1 MIFVLKVERKG
12 NKVKVTFSNSTVITI
27 SKETFHKFPLISNQ
41 PVDPQTIQQI
51 EKEDEFN
58 LALKKAL
65 NFLKV
70 RNHFAEEI
78 RKKLRLRK
86 VDDEIIDKV
95 LDFLSKEKL
104 LDDNKAIQQYVTE
117 MISKN
122 FGPIKIKN
130 ELHKRG
136 IQKDIIDSLINSMD
150 ESIFRTSAKKTLGKY
165 LKNKKVLTKNDL
177 PKIYRYLL
185 SKGFNYE
192 IINRLFEDINVLGEN

>member
-27 SKETFHKFPLISNQ
+27 SKETFHKFPLKLNK
-41 PVDPQTIQQI
+41 PVDPQTIQRI

-70 RNHFAEEI
+70 RNHFTEEI
-78 RKKLRLRK
+78 RKKLRIRK

-95 LDFLSKEKL
+95 LDFLFKEKL
-104 LDDNKAIQQYVTE
+104 LDDKKAIQQYVNE

-122 FGPIKIKN
+122 FGPVKIKN
-130 ELHKRG
+130 ELQKRG
-136 IQKDIIDSLINSMD
+136 IQKDLINSLMNSMD
-150 ESIFRTSAKKTLGKY
+150 ESIFRTSAKKTLEKY
-165 LKNKKVLTKNDL
+165 LNKKVLTKNDL

-192 IINRLFEDINVLGEN
+192 IINKLFEDINVLGDN

>member
-27 SKETFHKFPLISNQ
+27 SKETFHKFPLKSNQ
-41 PVDPQTIQQI
+41 PVDLQTIQRI

-70 RNHFAEEI
+70 RNHFTEEI
-78 RKKLRLRK
+78 RKKLRIRK

-95 LDFLSKEKL
+95 LDFLFKEKL
-104 LDDNKAIQQYVTE
+104 LDDRKAIQQYVNE

-122 FGPIKIKN
+122 FGPVKIKN
-130 ELHKRG
+130 ELQKRG
-136 IQKDIIDSLINSMD
+136 IQKDLINSLMNSMD
-150 ESIFRTSAKKTLGKY
+150 ESIFRTSAKKTLEKY
-165 LKNKKVLTKNDL
+165 LNKKVLTKNDL

-192 IINRLFEDINVLGEN
+192 IINKLFEDINLFGDN

>member
-27 SKETFHKFPLISNQ
+27 SKETFHKFPLKLNQ
-41 PVDPQTIQQI
+41 PVDPQTIQRI

-70 RNHFAEEI
+70 RNHFTEEI
-78 RKKLRLRK
+78 RKKLRIRK

-95 LDFLSKEKL
+95 LDYLSKEKL
-104 LDDNKAIQQYVTE
+104 LDDKKAIQQYVTE

-122 FGPIKIKN
+122 FGPVKIKN
-130 ELHKRG
+130 ELQKRG
-136 IQKDIIDSLINSMD
+136 IQKDLINSLMNSMD
-150 ESIFRTSAKKTLGKY
+150 ESIFRTSAKKILEKY
-165 LKNKKVLTKNDL
+165 LMNKKVLTKNDL

-192 IINRLFEDINVLGEN
+192 IINKLFEDINVLGDN

>member
-27 SKETFHKFPLISNQ
+27 SKETFHKFSLISNQ

-58 LALKKAL
+58 LALEKAL

-122 FGPIKIKN
+122 LGPIKIKN

-150 ESIFRTSAKKTLGKY
+150 ESIFRTSAKKTLEKY

>member
-58 LALKKAL
+58 LTLKKAL

-150 ESIFRTSAKKTLGKY
+150 ESIFRTSAKKTLEKY

-177 PKIYRYLL
+177 SKIYRYLF